1 LSAPASIA
9 VEESVT
15 ILDRRKRWIVLEN
28 PWRGDEQ
35 ATVIGFHPLMVFV
48 EFARPS
54 STPVSGATRNRG
66 QAEAKGKYGGY
77 RRTDANAPKKAY
89 NVRPKWKSKV
99 CIAPDILKPQ
109 TPSQHLP
116 AP

>member
-1 LSAPASIA
+1 LSSPASIA

-35 ATVIGFHPLMVFV
+35 TTVIGFHSLMVFV
-48 EFARPS
+48 GFARPS

-66 QAEAKGKYGGY
+66 QAAAKGKYGGY
-77 RRTDANAPKKAY
+77 RQTNVNAPKKSY
-89 NVRPKWKSKV
+89 NGETEVEIEGLH
-99 CIAPDILKPQ
+99 CA
-109 TPSQHLP
+109 
-116 AP
+116 